1 VWVGD
6 RGGVRLRGAGA
17 LLGVYL
23 VSADSLLKLTTQ
35 IRRISSDGGF
45 AEFFVVGADRKK
57 CLSAIEQGLGSHGWL
72 ALSRRLA
79 RVFGLTRSGR
89 RIAEER

>member
-1 VWVGD
+1 MRNRSKIASWNRQANVCVGD
-6 RGGVRLRGAGA
+6 RGGIRLRGAGA
-17 LLGVYL
+17 LFGVYL

-57 CLSAIEQGLGSHGWL
+57 SLKGN
-72 ALSRRLA
+72 
-79 RVFGLTRSGR
+79 
-89 RIAEER
+89 